1 MAKSEQITDHNKI
14 QSWVE
19 EHDGV
24 PMKVKDTQRDNSA
37 LLRIGFPNNKLS
49 ESDNLEEISWDEF
62 FKIFDE
68 NKLALLYQPED
79 DDSLF
84 TKLVNRD
91 N

>member
-1 MAKSEQITDHNKI
+1 MAKSEKTTDHKTI

-19 EHDGV
+19 DHNGV
-24 PMKVKDTQRDNSA
+24 PMKVKNTDNGDSS
-37 LLRIGFPNNKLS
+37 LLRIAFPDNKY
-49 ESDNLEEISWDEF
+49 SDSDHLEEISWEEF
-62 FKIFDE
+62 FKVFDE

-79 DDSLF
+79 DDKLF

>member
-1 MAKSEQITDHNKI
+1 MAKSEKTTDHNAIK
-14 QSWVE
+14 SWVE

-24 PMKVKDTQRDNSA
+24 PMKVKGTEKGDSA
-37 LLRIGFPNNKLS
+37 LLRIGFPDNKNSDS
-49 ESDNLEEISWDEF
+49 ENLEEISWEEF
-62 FKIFDE
+62 FKVFDE

-79 DDSLF
+79 NDKLF

>member
-1 MAKSEQITDHNKI
+1 MAKSEKTTDHKAI
-14 QSWVE
+14 KTWVK

-24 PMKVKDTQRDNSA
+24 PMKVKGTEKGDSA
-37 LLRIGFPNNKLS
+37 LLRIAFPDNKNS
-49 ESDNLEEISWDEF
+49 DSDNLEEISWEEF
-62 FKIFDE
+62 FKVFDE

-79 DDSLF
+79 DDKLF

>member
-1 MAKSEQITDHNKI
+1 MAKSEKTTDHTTI
-14 QSWVE
+14 RSWVE

-24 PMKVKDTQRDNSA
+24 PMKVKGTEKGDSA
-37 LLRIGFPNNKLS
+37 LLRIAFPQSNHS
-49 ESDNLEEISWDEF
+49 DSDNLEEISWYEF
-62 FKIFDE
+62 FQIFDE

-79 DDSLF
+79 DEKLF

>member
-1 MAKSEQITDHNKI
+1 MAKSEKTTDHKTI

-24 PMKVKDTQRDNSA
+24 PMKVKNTDNGNSA
-37 LLRIGFPNNKLS
+37 LLRIGFPDNKNS
-49 ESDNLEEISWDEF
+49 DSDNLEEISWEEF
-62 FKIFDE
+62 FKVFDK

-79 DDSLF
+79 DDKLF